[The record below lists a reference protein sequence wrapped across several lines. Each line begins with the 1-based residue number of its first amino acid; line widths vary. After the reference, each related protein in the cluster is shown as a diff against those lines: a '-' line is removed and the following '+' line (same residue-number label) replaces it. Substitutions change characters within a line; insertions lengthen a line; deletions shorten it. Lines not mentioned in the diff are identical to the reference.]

1 MTVDHGDGHLEA
13 LLDRAVDAVNS
24 GRLDDAHRLVDE
36 VRALDHDNADVDDL
50 LSGPPDSG
58 GVLRRPTIMFCDL
71 VGSTALSSRHDPEVY
86 RRIVGRYKET
96 CREILER
103 TYGGRI
109 MTVKGDGLLALFGF
123 PVAHE
128 DDAGRAVC
136 AGLELLDAIRALSA
150 RAEREVGEPL
160 SARVGVHRGL
170 SYIDAREGDVY
181 GLAVNVAARLHELAE
196 PGTLV
201 ASAAV
206 MRLLADQ
213 FDVRAQTPQK
223 VKGVDAPLASWRV
236 LGERA
241 GGPERTGTAARVGR
255 GGELERLRRAWHD
268 GDPAVA
274 ITGEAGIGKSFLS
287 DVFASEVAATG
298 ALVLRMPGS
307 SIHTT
312 GLHPFRMLLE
322 RRCEIGRGATSV
334 DRLQLLRSHL
344 ADQHVDDALLPALA
358 AVLQIAPAAGY
369 VGAAADGRKLQ
380 DELVAAMASYLLAV
394 VAGHDALLVAED
406 VHWYDDASLALVAA
420 VVRARGEGLRVLITS
435 RERQVPGVQATAVNL
450 ESLADDECVALV
462 EQLDPDG
469 VTTAYRAE
477 LLTRGAGIPL
487 YLEELVRAAVTAAGE
502 DEQGSRD
509 LLTGMSAPSP
519 AGIPEV
525 LYEPLVARL
534 DAIAG
539 SADVAAA
546 AAAFGDRFELDLLAE
561 VLDAAPDD
569 LRAVVVALA
578 DAKVLEPLPGTG
590 ERYRFRH
597 DLIRQAAEELQ
608 PPSARGE
615 THGRVADVL
624 RRHAVDDASVDWLTM
639 AGHYDLAR
647 RPIDA
652 LDCYERAA
660 DDARRIGAVALTRER
675 LAKAIE
681 LVDALPAGDARA
693 SREIDLRL
701 ARAFLA
707 VSVEGNASVSA
718 SADYERCLELALGAS
733 SNEEMLRSLIPLWS
747 YYASRADLRRATEV
761 IELLRTVLPERSGP
775 FLIENRAGFGM
786 LDWFGGRFV
795 DADRCLR
802 AAAAD
807 VERRAGESPL
817 AGRWF
822 LPNDPTASIYTHL
835 GLSSFVRGDSAGA
848 ADAFSIAEAIA
859 AELPFPQGPYS
870 MAYNHTY
877 RSWAL
882 THVGAFDE
890 ARTEAEAA
898 LVLAERHGFDFWTMA
913 GSTQLLAID
922 VHRACRDDTIDAD
935 TIENSQLA
943 AAAAGLGGLI
953 DMWKLIDVRV
963 LLPSI
968 LTSAAMA
975 NGKLGDLDT
984 SARQLDDATEVAG
997 GGGAGFYDAEILR
1010 VRAMFEPDPESAARR
1025 LAEAFAVAGAQG
1037 ATIFQLRIA
1046 CDLHGVDRA
1055 QGAARLDEVLAAMPP
1070 TTDHPELTRARRL
1083 RRTDV
1088 RVG

>member
-1 MTVDHGDGHLEA
+1 MAAEHGDGQLDA

-24 GRLDDAHRLVDE
+24 GRLDDARRLAHE
-36 VRALDHDNADVDDL
+36 ARALDHDNADVDDL
-50 LSGPPDSG
+50 LTGPPESG

-109 MTVKGDGLLALFGF
+109 MAVKGDGVLALFGY

-136 AGLELLDAIRALSA
+136 AGLELLDAIRALSV

-196 PGTLV
+196 PGTLIV
-201 ASAAV
+201 SAAV
-206 MRLLADQ
+206 VRVLADQ
-213 FDVRAQTPQK
+213 FDVRTQSPQK
-223 VKGVDAPLASWRV
+223 VKGVDEPLTSWRV

-241 GGPERTGTAARVGR
+241 GGPERTGSAARVGR
-255 GGELERLRRAWHD
+255 ERELERLRQAWHD

-287 DVFASEVAATG
+287 DVFASEIAVTG

-312 GLHPFRMLLE
+312 GLHPFRTLLE
-322 RRCEIGRGATSV
+322 RRCEIGRGVTSA
-334 DRLQLLRSHL
+334 DRLQLLRRHL

-369 VGAAADGRKLQ
+369 VEAAADGRKLQ
-380 DELVAAMASYLLAV
+380 DELVTAMASYLLAV
-394 VAGHDALLVAED
+394 VAGHDALLIAED
-406 VHWYDDASLALVAA
+406 VHWYDEASLALVAA
-420 VVRARGEGLRVLITS
+420 LVEERRRGLRVLITS
-435 RERQVPGVQATAVNL
+435 RAQQVPGVRATAIEL
-450 ESLADDECVALV
+450 SALADDECMALID
-462 EQLDPDG
+462 QLDPDG

-487 YLEELVRAAVTAAGE
+487 YVEELVRAGVIAAGA
-502 DEQGSRD
+502 DERGAGE
-509 LLTGMSAPSP
+509 LLTGASAPGP

-539 SADVAAA
+539 SADVASA
-546 AAAFGDRFELDLLAE
+546 AAAFGDRFDLDLLAE
-561 VLDAAPDD
+561 VLGASPDD
-569 LRAVVVALA
+569 LRPVVVALA
-578 DAKVLEPLPGTG
+578 DARILEPTAGNG

-608 PPSARGE
+608 PPSTRGE
-615 THGRVADVL
+615 MHGRVADVL
-624 RRHAVDDASVDWLTM
+624 RRHAVDESSVDWLTL
-639 AGHYDLAR
+639 ARHYDLAR
-647 RPIDA
+647 RRLDA
-652 LDCYERAA
+652 LDCYEHAA
-660 DDARRIGAVALTRER
+660 DDARRIGAVALTRQR
-675 LAKAIE
+675 LEQAIE
-681 LVDALPAGDARA
+681 LVDAVPAGAGRS
-693 SREIDLRL
+693 SREISLRL
-701 ARAFLA
+701 ARAFLT

-718 SADYERCLELALGAS
+718 TADYERCLELALGGS
-733 SNEEMLRSLIPLWS
+733 SDDEVLRSLIPLWS

-761 IELLRTVLPERSGP
+761 AELLRTVLHDRSEL
-775 FLIENRAGFGM
+775 FLIENRASFGV
-786 LDWFGGRFV
+786 LDWFAGHFV
-795 DADRCLR
+795 EADLCMR

-807 VERRAGESPL
+807 VEGRSGQSPL
-817 AGRWF
+817 VGRWF

-835 GLSSFVRGDSAGA
+835 GLSSFVRGDWSVAT
-848 ADAFSIAEAIA
+848 DAFSIAEAVA

-870 MAYNHTY
+870 LAYNHTY

-882 THVGAFDE
+882 THLGAFDE
-890 ARTEAEAA
+890 ARADADAA
-898 LVLAERHGFDFWTMA
+898 LALAERHGFDFWTMA
-913 GSTQLLAID
+913 GTTQLLAVD
-922 VHRACRDDTIDAD
+922 VHQACREDSIDED
-935 TIENSQLA
+935 QLR
-943 AAAAGLGGLI
+943 AAAAGLEGLI
-953 DMWKLIDVRV
+953 DVWKLIDVRV

-968 LTSAAMA
+968 LAVAAMA
-975 NGKLGDLDT
+975 SGKLGDVET
-984 SARQLDDATEVAG
+984 AVRQLDEATEVATG
-997 GGGAGFYDAEILR
+997 GGPGFYDAEILR
-1010 VRAMFEPDPESAARR
+1010 VRAMFEPDPAAAARR
-1025 LAEAFAVAGAQG
+1025 LLEAFAVAGAQG
-1037 ATIFQLRIA
+1037 ATVFQLRIA
-1046 CDLHGVDRA
+1046 ADLYVLDPA
-1055 QGAARLDEVLAAMPP
+1055 QGAPRLDEVLAGLPP
-1070 TTDHPELTRARRL
+1070 TADHPELQRARRL